1 MTLKT
6 LGHVAFV
13 AVAAAALIIGSAGT
27 GEAKSKKKAAAAAPA
42 PVICNF
48 EYKPVCANDHGIKH
62 TFSSACVAHAWGA
75 KLVSPGP
82 CK

>member
-1 MTLKT
+1 MKLKT

-13 AVAAAALIIGSAGT
+13 AVAAAALIIGTAGT
-27 GEAKSKKKAAAAAPA
+27 GEAKSKKKSAAAPA

-62 TFSSACVAHAWGA
+62 TFSSACVANAWGA
-75 KLVSPGP
+75 KTVSPGP